1 MLTEE
6 QYQSLLRDLK
16 SSITYEKNGELNR
29 SRVIARQ
36 VAGKAIRFVYIQL
49 HLDTPQV
56 MTPYQYILESQ
67 KHWEIF
73 SSIQDEIT
81 ALTTRVNIDF
91 SFSGNMNLIKAA
103 QNILLFVKDF
113 EE

>member
-6 QYQSLLRDLK
+6 LYQSLLRDLET
-16 SSITYEKNGELNR
+16 SITHEKNGELNR

-36 VAGKAIRFVYIQL
+36 VAGKAIRILYSQL
-49 HLDTPQV
+49 NLDTPQV
-56 MTPYQYILESQ
+56 LTPYQYLLDVQ
-67 KHWEIF
+67 KYMKIF
-73 SSIQDEIT
+73 SPIQEEVT

-91 SFSGNMNLIKAA
+91 SFSGKMNLITAA
-103 QNILLFVKDF
+103 RNILLFVKDF